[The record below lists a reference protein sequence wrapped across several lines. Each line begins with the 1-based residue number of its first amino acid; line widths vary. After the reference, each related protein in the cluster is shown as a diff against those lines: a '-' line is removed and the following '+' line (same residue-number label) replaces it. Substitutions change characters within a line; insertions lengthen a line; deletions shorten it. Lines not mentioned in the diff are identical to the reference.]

1 MKRQSKKQIKHL
13 IYTSQPVKFDDVN
26 ISNILKS
33 SQRNN
38 SENGITGALIFREDL
53 YLQFLEGPDN
63 KVVEAYEKIK
73 DDGRH
78 QNVLKLKENL
88 TDRKLFTSWAMRG
101 DPVKTWM
108 WSYED
113 VENGIVN
120 KLTPEDA
127 LAIFARLSR
136 EVDQF
141 S

>member
-13 IYTSQPVKFDDVN
+13 IYTSQPVKFDDAN

-73 DDGRH
+73 NDGRH
-78 QNVLKLKENL
+78 KNVLKLKENT

>member
-73 DDGRH
+73 NDGRH
-78 QNVLKLKENL
+78 KNVLKLKENL